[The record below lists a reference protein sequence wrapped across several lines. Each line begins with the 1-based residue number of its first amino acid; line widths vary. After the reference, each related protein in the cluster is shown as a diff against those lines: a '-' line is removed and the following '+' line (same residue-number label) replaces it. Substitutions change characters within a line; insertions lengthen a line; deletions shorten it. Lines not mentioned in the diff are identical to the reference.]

1 MTMDG
6 LTLTWKHGLIAL
18 GIVAALS
25 SGGGAAVTSLR
36 PAVTVV
42 DLERLEARRDKRLAD
57 ERERAAMAFANAQ
70 DVARLGVQITQLERQ
85 IVELTGEVRALRNAR
100 ERVHARD

>member
-25 SGGGAAVTSLR
+25 SSGGAAVTSLR
-36 PAVTVV
+36 PSVTLD
-42 DLERLEARRDKRLAD
+42 DLERLDTRRDKRLAS
-57 ERERAAMAFANAQ
+57 ERERAELSYADAQ
-70 DVARLGVQITQLERQ
+70 DVTRLGVQITQLERQ
-85 IVELTGEVRALRNAR
+85 IVELTGEVRALRNTR
-100 ERVHARD
+100 SEGR